1 MSGITPLID
10 TLLHQVLG
18 KRVDLLRSL
27 PTNPP
32 VKAPVAIESA
42 RPLSDDAQLDMSTS
56 TTTSQGISRNS
67 TINTAIPS
75 MPMNAELN
83 LASARTRFSE
93 TAQLISD
100 ALLNTEGES
109 PVISTTKPILGDKPV
124 FPISTQQVAQKLQ
137 QSVGQSGLFYESH
150 VARWYKG
157 EVPLKTVL
165 DEARLRGF
173 LPPTDGNNSPAV
185 QADKKQDTAIPVA
198 KTAAAAQSIKI
209 DENDNSAP
217 QITKEAVGVKDS
229 NPTHILRQQLELLNN
244 SSLRWEG
251 PIWPDLSIAL
261 QIKLYRD
268 DEQQKGKDANQNGDN
283 SQHNTKEWEFQCTV
297 HSSNKSKLDIHARGD
312 SNTLW
317 LTLGSCSKAVLMLLE
332 RDRVKLTQRLKEY
345 GFTKVELRGQ
355 WVPRHVEAE

>member
-56 TTTSQGISRNS
+56 TTTSQGIVRNS
-67 TINTAIPS
+67 VINNTAMPT
-75 MPMNAELN
+75 MPMNAELS

-93 TAQLISD
+93 AAQLISD
-100 ALLNTEGES
+100 ALLSTENDS
-109 PVISTTKPILGDKPV
+109 PTITTNKPILGDKPT
-124 FPISTQQVAQKLQ
+124 FPIATQQVAQKLQ
-137 QSVGQSGLFYESH
+137 QSIGQSGLFYESH

-157 EVPLKTVL
+157 ELPLKAVL

-173 LPPTDGNNSPAV
+173 LPPTEETNPSAATMEKKAGADVPAAKVTNLNQFVKTEESDLSSPQTLKDAV
-185 QADKKQDTAIPVA
+185 
-198 KTAAAAQSIKI
+198 
-209 DENDNSAP
+209 N
-217 QITKEAVGVKDS
+217 TKES
-229 NPTHILRQQLELLNN
+229 NPTHVLRQQLELLNN

-261 QIKLYRD
+261 QIKLNRD
-268 DEQQKGKDANQNGDN
+268 DQHEKDANQQG
-283 SQHNTKEWEFQCTV
+283 SNTQGGNKEWEFQCTV
-297 HSSNKSKLDIHARGD
+297 HSSNKSKLDIHARSD

-345 GFTKVELRGQ
+345 GFSKVELKGQ
-355 WVPRHVEAE
+355 LVPRHTEGQ